1 MLTSVN
7 SDRRL
12 DNKIKNGEET
22 LTETLV
28 VDNAYALSQFFF
40 IYTAS
45 KLVWLRVATT
55 NSLCRKSSMA
65 EKYMKIRKR

>member
-7 SDRRL
+7 CDRRL

-28 VDNAYALSQFFF
+28 VGNAYALSQFSSFTLQVNWF
-40 IYTAS
+40 GFVLRLPTAYAE
-45 KLVWLRVATT
+45 KAVWLK
-55 NSLCRKSSMA
+55 N
-65 EKYMKIRKR
+65 I